1 MTELFGF
8 LLIIFI
14 GSNMYFRTNKHRI
27 FTRQIFFKERI
38 HKIVYFLFIQIQMIH
53 TILFVVSC

>member
-14 GSNMYFRTNKHRI
+14 GSNMYFRANKHGI
-27 FTRQIFFKERI
+27 FARQIFIKERI

>member
-1 MTELFGF
+1 
-8 LLIIFI
+8 
-14 GSNMYFRTNKHRI
+14 MYFRGNKHGI
-27 FTRQIFFKERI
+27 FARQIFIEERI